1 MMAPPGYP
9 KITSTPASS
18 SARHRIS
25 APESISLMGSH
36 SPEVAGI
43 ERLVLQLVGVAHL
56 VQGKHQGASARFD
69 DVGRG
74 PMPAQRFP
82 VDPRLHQHLPQA
94 VAPRRDRKSTR
105 LNSSHSQI
113 SYAVFCLKKKQHRNT
128 PQAHRA
134 ICIFYT
140 LTGQFDQ
147 RGGNLL
153 YATTPVQPITGQELL
168 AEKMASR
175 RLGYAEL
182 PLGSPGHSG
191 LVQAKHVYDAILTEE
206 PDPIK
211 ALIT

>member
-9 KITSTPASS
+9 KITSTPAST

-94 VAPRRDRKSTR
+94 VARSEEHTSE
-105 LNSSHSQI
+105 LQSQ
-113 SYAVFCLKKKQHRNT
+113 S
-128 PQAHRA
+128 
-134 ICIFYT
+134 
-140 LTGQFDQ
+140 
-147 RGGNLL
+147 NL
-153 YATTPVQPITGQELL
+153 VC
-168 AEKMASR
+168 
-175 RLGYAEL
+175 
-182 PLGSPGHSG
+182 
-191 LVQAKHVYDAILTEE
+191 
-206 PDPIK
+206 
-211 ALIT
+211 